1 MLNTIKFF
9 SRYTDYILFD
19 YKELK
24 EIHEI
29 YNKEVK
35 EVLEF
40 LEYLEKF
47 TKPKDI
53 YDYYFYPYFTKRA
66 EYSFNYLNL
75 ADFLKYAVIE
85 KNEFKLD
92 ITYEL
97 QIYIEI

>member
-1 MLNTIKFF
+1 MLDTIKFF
-9 SRYTDYILFD
+9 SRYTNYILFD
-19 YKELK
+19 YKELE

-40 LEYLEKF
+40 LERLEKF
-47 TKPKDI
+47 TKPQNI

-85 KNEFKLD
+85 KNEFKPD
-92 ITYEL
+92 IIYEL